1 MGFENNAQRTSSKR
15 YYLQNVE
22 INDYDVM
29 IDGENFFDQ
38 PIKYDKGTYE
48 NIRKISTSQRDNY
61 TNGCLL
67 DYTYFED
74 Y

>member
-1 MGFENNAQRTSSKR
+1 MGFENDAQRTSSKR

-38 PIKYDKGTYE
+38 PIKYDKGIWKHQK
-48 NIRKISTSQRDNY
+48 N
-61 TNGCLL
+61 CH
-67 DYTYFED
+67 
-74 Y
+74 